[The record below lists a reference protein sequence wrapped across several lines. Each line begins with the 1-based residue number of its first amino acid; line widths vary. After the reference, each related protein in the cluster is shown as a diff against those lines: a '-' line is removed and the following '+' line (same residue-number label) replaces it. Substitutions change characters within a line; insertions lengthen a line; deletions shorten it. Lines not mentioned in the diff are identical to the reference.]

1 MHEASIRMKI
11 PSNKK
16 SQQAFPNLIDW
27 NCFNGFKQT
36 NKPNREVLQFHFQQ
50 KSEFVHMERQVN

>member
-11 PSNKK
+11 PNNKK
-16 SQQAFPNLIDW
+16 SQQAFPNLTDL
-27 NCFNGFKQT
+27 NNFNDFKQT

-50 KSEFVHMERQVN
+50 KWEFVHMERQAN